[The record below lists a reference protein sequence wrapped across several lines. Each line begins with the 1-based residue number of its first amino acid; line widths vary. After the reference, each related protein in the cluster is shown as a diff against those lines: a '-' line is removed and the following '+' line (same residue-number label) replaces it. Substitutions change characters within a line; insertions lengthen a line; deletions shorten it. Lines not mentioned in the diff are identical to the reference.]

1 MIPQYMFN
9 QYLKCEKPIIYLKS
23 MKLLLYVLFL
33 FINRMPARYKISQ
46 ISLLFFFSDLF
57 LIMEYFYS
65 FTLGKSP

>member
-1 MIPQYMFN
+1 MMIPQYMFN

-33 FINRMPARYKISQ
+33 LTINRMPARYKISHF
-46 ISLLFFFSDLF
+46 SLLFFFSDFF

-65 FTLGKSP
+65 FTLG

>member
-1 MIPQYMFN
+1 MMIPQYMFN

-33 FINRMPARYKISQ
+33 LTINRMPARYKISQ
-46 ISLLFFFSDLF
+46 FSLLFFFSDFF

-65 FTLGKSP
+65 FTLG